1 MLDLELE
8 IDPASSYIHGP
19 SRLKIPETLYE
30 KGKLV
35 GWQWQEVVTTTFLK
49 GIPLYDPFTSAK
61 GYYFDTEEWDKIV
74 AFITN
79 ECFYPEAENTGLPF
93 IPEQWQSRI
102 YANLFCWKEE
112 GTNYRRFR
120 ECFIYVPRKNGKLL
134 DLNCPIPTVSGWRT
148 MGTLRDTDVLFDKDG
163 NQCGI
168 SYLHQPVQNPKSFD
182 VKFSNGETVKA
193 CADHQ
198 WYIHS
203 RLQHPKH
210 NSKGSPTLNSIGNDL
225 YEGVW
230 TTQELFDRGVDSGCG
245 KSFCVPMHNGIICE
259 TAKLP
264 IDPYLLG
271 YWLGDGA
278 SASGSITIGDQD
290 IDQCE
295 IVFSHKHI
303 PRNYLRSSISQRLS
317 LLQGLMDSYGT
328 ISKRG
333 TDISFINKDEK
344 LIDNVAELL
353 ASLGLKY
360 SKRTIHKSCQTGV
373 VGTYF
378 QLQFMAF
385 KDTHPV
391 FRLQRKLDRQK
402 LTASTGRSR
411 NCHIVSITPCKSE
424 PMRCIT
430 VDSPSGTYLFGN
442 TMLPTHNTTAFGAV
456 LSLIMFFID
465 SEKRAQNFCCAAD
478 IEQASLNFRHCQ
490 YIIETNPRLLSRLRD
505 KKVFRST
512 RSFEHTDGSV
522 FKVLSS
528 IADTKHGLSPN
539 FVYVDE
545 VHAHANSDLIDVMV
559 TGTGARRQP
568 LIVYTTTADFDRP
581 SVCNNLYEKA
591 KAIATD
597 KQWEPTFLPVIYE
610 AQLSDDFRSEQVWR
624 KANPNF
630 GVSIT
635 EDYFQ
640 RLVRNAENNPN
651 ELNRFLRLHLN
662 VRTKTET
669 AWIPQH
675 IWANGNADPE
685 TPLLSI
691 VAIRKWIEEHSLWH
705 NIALSDKWHSSAS
718 LDVYIGRFQLYWSW
732 YIKQIEFLK
741 DEECYA
747 GYDNATVKDIAAL
760 NLWFPRYGIMLH
772 WGWVPAQSIYQRSME
787 QNLPYNIWWEA
798 GLINS
803 TSPQET
809 VDENLILSA
818 MIGEKGNKQKGIFTH
833 FRGLREVCFDRWGA
847 HHIFT
852 SLKQYGLPARAYPQ
866 SFAGMNEPCRRME
879 ALSLDHQLF
888 HGGHP
893 VLDWMIGN
901 VVIVQSRDGQV
912 RPDRSKSI
920 NKIDGIV
927 AGLMAIG
934 SYLYP
939 EVETIS
945 EIRGLK

>member
-120 ECFIYVPRKNGKLL
+120 ECFIYVPRKNGK
-134 DLNCPIPTVSGWRT
+134 
-148 MGTLRDTDVLFDKDG
+148 
-163 NQCGI
+163 
-168 SYLHQPVQNPKSFD
+168 
-182 VKFSNGETVKA
+182 
-193 CADHQ
+193 
-198 WYIHS
+198 
-203 RLQHPKH
+203 
-210 NSKGSPTLNSIGNDL
+210 
-225 YEGVW
+225 
-230 TTQELFDRGVDSGCG
+230 
-245 KSFCVPMHNGIICE
+245 
-259 TAKLP
+259 
-264 IDPYLLG
+264 
-271 YWLGDGA
+271 
-278 SASGSITIGDQD
+278 
-290 IDQCE
+290 
-295 IVFSHKHI
+295 
-303 PRNYLRSSISQRLS
+303 
-317 LLQGLMDSYGT
+317 
-328 ISKRG
+328 
-333 TDISFINKDEK
+333 
-344 LIDNVAELL
+344 
-353 ASLGLKY
+353 
-360 SKRTIHKSCQTGV
+360 
-373 VGTYF
+373 
-378 QLQFMAF
+378 
-385 KDTHPV
+385 
-391 FRLQRKLDRQK
+391 
-402 LTASTGRSR
+402 
-411 NCHIVSITPCKSE
+411 
-424 PMRCIT
+424 
-430 VDSPSGTYLFGN
+430 
-442 TMLPTHNTTAFGAV
+442 TTAFGAV

-505 KKVFRST
+505 NKVFRST